1 MYELYANIRE
11 FRQELNLSQS
21 ELAAK
26 TGYGD
31 RSSIAKIE
39 QGKIDLP
46 ISKIPV
52 FAKALQVTITQ
63 LMGNTW
69 DNYTQSDAKKSFKEE
84 MLLTDFRQ
92 LNDDGQDRVC
102 EYTSDLVASGRY
114 NIRAGDGSGSGSS
127 QEETA

>member
-1 MYELYANIRE
+1 MLDLYKNIHDR
-11 FRQELNLSQS
+11 RILLGMTQS

-26 TGYGD
+26 TGYSDKGMISRIEKGRVD
-31 RSSIAKIE
+31 LPVSKIE
-39 QGKIDLP
+39 
-46 ISKIPV
+46 V
-52 FAKALQVTITQ
+52 FSVALRTDPLQ
-63 LMGNTW
+63 LMGDSWNQASEAFALTA
-69 DNYTQSDAKKSFKEE
+69 SEE
-84 MLLTDFRQ
+84 DLLTDFRQ